1 MTQFKGAI
9 FDLDG
14 TLLDSMHIWQ
24 NVGITF
30 LKSRGIQ
37 PRSDFNEAVR
47 PLFLAQVA
55 DYLRS
60 DYGLTDTVQEIV
72 DGVNHM
78 LEHLYIS
85 KLPLKN
91 GVLNLLQEFRKREIK
106 MCVATATD
114 RHLVEAALSRN
125 GILDCFGKIFTCT
138 EVGAGKDKPDIYL
151 RSLAFLGTDIKE
163 TIVFEDAYYAIQT
176 AKSAGFSVAAVYDE
190 TTLDQ
195 KLEIETLADV
205 YIKSFS
211 DWVF

>member
-24 NVGITF
+24 SVGINF
-30 LKSRGIQ
+30 LQDRGIQ

-55 DYLRS
+55 EYLRS

-78 LEHLYIS
+78 LEHLYRS

-91 GVLNLLQEFRKREIK
+91 GVLHLLQEFRRREIK

-176 AKSAGFSVAAVYDE
+176 AKAAGFSVAAVYDQ
-190 TTLDQ
+190 TTADQ
-195 KLEIETLADV
+195 KYKIETLADV